1 MSKPSS
7 IRNFCIIAHID
18 HGKSTLADRLME
30 ITGTLEKREIQSQ
43 TLDNMDLERERG
55 ITIKLT
61 PVRMEWKWVELNLID
76 TPGHVDFQYEVSRSL
91 ASVEWAIL
99 VVDASQGIE
108 AQTLSNVYLA
118 MENDL
123 EIIPVLN
130 KIDLPSADVDRVS
143 EEVMNLLG
151 CKKEDIIPVSAKT
164 GINVEAILDAVIE
177 RIPEPKK
184 LDNESNFVPV
194 ILSETK
200 DPGTLD
206 ASQAQHDGT
215 TKALIFDSQYDP
227 YKGVVVYLKLFSW
240 EIKKWDKLEFINTG
254 AKIEVLEVGCFRPKY
269 TPKEALYEWEIGYVV
284 TGLKS
289 IAEARVGDTVF
300 AGHPESKHA
309 IKGFKRITPYIFAG
323 IFPVETDEYP
333 KMKDAMEKLMLN
345 DSSLVTEHEASPA
358 LGYGFRCGFLGLLHL
373 DIVKERLWREH
384 DMDVIITSPQVTYK
398 VLIQWDKSADYP
410 RAHPEVVRYSRDIGG
425 FINTED
431 ENDIRGEGSGSSL
444 ADGQVYTYLYIS
456 NPEDLPKPGTY
467 VHIEEPIAKVEMI
480 TPNDYIGNLMNLAQ
494 ERRGIFKNQTYLD
507 ANRIVLHYE
516 VPMSELVWDFYD
528 DLKSLS
534 SGYASLHYE
543 PLRYK
548 MDDIVKMDIRVAG
561 EVVDA
566 FSAMVHRT
574 RARYLGGRIC
584 EKLKENIP
592 KAQFAIAIQ
601 AAVGNDVVAREDIS
615 ALRKDVTAKLYGWDI
630 TRKRKLLEKQKEG
643 KKKMKQFGKVS
654 IPSETFVNI
663 LKK

>member
-1 MSKPSS
+1 MSHFTS

-30 ITGTLEKREIQSQ
+30 ISGTLEKRELQSQ

-61 PVRMEWKWVELNLID
+61 PVRMEWKGTELNLID

-91 ASVEWAIL
+91 ASVEGAIL
-99 VVDASQGIE
+99 VVDATQGIE

-130 KIDLPSADVDRVS
+130 KIDLPSADVERVS
-143 EEVMNLLG
+143 EEVINLLG
-151 CKKEDIIPVSAKT
+151 CKKEDIICVSAKT
-164 GINVEAILDAVIE
+164 GMNVESVLDAVIE

-184 LDNESNFVPV
+184 LSQTSELLPHSSTENEPNA
-194 ILSETK
+194 K
-200 DPGTLD
+200 
-206 ASQAQHDGT
+206 
-215 TKALIFDSQYDP
+215 KALIFDSQYDS
-227 YKGVVVYLKLFSW
+227 YKGVVVYLKLFSG
-240 EIKKWDKLEFINTG
+240 EIKKGDKLEFINTG
-254 AKIEVLEVGCFRPKY
+254 AKIEALEVGCFRPKY
-269 TPKEALYEWEIGYVV
+269 SPTNVLYEGEIWYVV

-289 IAEARVGDTVF
+289 IIEARVGDTIF
-300 AGHPESKHA
+300 AGAPESKHA
-309 IKGFKRITPYIFAG
+309 IKGFKRITPYIYAG
-323 IFPVETDEYP
+323 IYPVDTDEYP

-345 DSSLVTEHEASPA
+345 DSSLVIEHEASPA

-398 VLIQWDKSADYP
+398 VLVPGDKCANYP
-410 RAHPEVVRYSRDIGG
+410 RANPELV
-425 FINTED
+425 EH
-431 ENDIRGEGSGSSL
+431 EGKTC
-444 ADGQVYTYLYIS
+444 TYLWIS

-467 VHIEEPIAKVEMI
+467 IQIEEPIAKVEMI
-480 TPNDYIGNLMNLAQ
+480 TPNEYIGNLMQLAQ
-494 ERRGIFKNQTYLD
+494 ERRGVFKNQTYLD
-507 ANRIVLHYE
+507 ANRVVLHYE
-516 VPMSELVWDFYD
+516 IPMSELVGDYYD

-534 SGYASLHYE
+534 SWYASLHYE
-543 PLRYK
+543 PLRFQE
-548 MDDIVKMDIRVAG
+548 DDIVKLDIRVAG
-561 EVVDA
+561 ELVDA
-566 FSAMVHRT
+566 FSMMAHRT

-601 AAVGNDVVAREDIS
+601 AVVGNDVVAREDIS
-615 ALRKDVTAKLYGWDI
+615 ALRKDVTAKLYGGDI

-643 KKKMKQFGKVS
+643 KKKMKQFGRVS